1 MKRGGRAVI
10 SCYNEQDFVQRLKR
24 TMLLEQETGIRNG
37 VYGFTQINMA
47 FNSNKIEGSTLTKG
61 QTESMFDRGTLDFD
75 GDVTIRRKDI
85 EELTGHFKMFNYM
98 LSIVDEPLSE
108 SNIKIM
114 HKNLKEN
121 VFEDIA
127 NGYAVGDYK
136 KRANI
141 VGDVQTALPSEVPFK
156 MKELLNWYGSKSAI
170 SLIDIAKLHLKFE
183 LIHPFQDGNGR
194 VGRMIVLKECLK
206 HGLIPVI
213 VRDENKPRYLRA
225 LRTQSVEDLM
235 QFFKSEQEYYLDKT
249 LLMVYEYGVDYE

>member
-1 MKRGGRAVI
+1 MIA
-10 SCYNEQDFVQRLKR
+10 CYNEQDFVQRLKR
-24 TMLLEQETGIRNG
+24 TMLLEQQTGIRNG

-61 QTESMFDRGTLDFD
+61 QTESMFGRGTLDLD

-98 LSIVDEPLSE
+98 LSIIDEPLSE
-108 SNIKIM
+108 DNIKIM

-121 VFEDIA
+121 VFEDMA

-141 VGDVQTALPSEVPFK
+141 VGNIKTALPSEVPSK
-156 MKELLNWYGSKSAI
+156 MKELLDWYGGKTDVT
-170 SLIDIAKLHLKFE
+170 LRDIAGFHLRFE
-183 LIHPFQDGNGR
+183 TIHPFQDGNGR

-206 HGLIPVI
+206 HDIIPVI
-213 VRDENKPRYLRA
+213 VRNSNKLQYSRA
-225 LRTQSVEDLM
+225 LSTEGIDELTS
-235 QFFKSEQEYYLDKT
+235 FFEQEQDFYRDKT